1 MSRVKPPTSPTQA
14 VARRSAEI
22 ERPTEPAPAGAEQS
36 MSNLD
41 ADKVRVFAGRANP
54 QLAQRICEY
63 LQIPLGRAKAE
74 LFPDGELIVK
84 VDEDVRG
91 RDCFIIQPTS
101 HPVNAHLMELFIWI
115 DTLRRASASRVTAVI
130 PYFGY
135 ARQDRKDEGRTP
147 ITAKLVAN
155 LLERAWAD
163 RMVAVDLH
171 AAQVQGFFDIPVDH
185 LNAGPVLGKWFKSL
199 RLSNRVFVSPDVG
212 NVKRAQVYANKLGG
226 EICIIDKR
234 RKSGSETKA
243 AHIIGDVKDKN
254 VLIVDDMITTGGTIT
269 EAIRI
274 LRDHGAGDIYIAA
287 THAVFAPPAMERLS
301 ACPFTKLAV
310 TDTIPIGNRC
320 DSIKDRLAVLS
331 VAELLGEAIHRIH
344 HNESISA
351 LFRPEG
357 DGPRD

>member
-1 MSRVKPPTSPTQA
+1 MSRTDS
-14 VARRSAEI
+14 
-22 ERPTEPAPAGAEQS
+22 
-36 MSNLD
+36 
-41 ADKVRVFAGRANP
+41 DKLKIFAGRANP
-54 QLAQRICEY
+54 QLAQKICDY
-63 LQIPLGRAKAE
+63 LDIPLAVGRTD

-101 HPVNAHLMELFIWI
+101 HPVNAHFMELMIWI
-115 DTLRRASASRVTAVI
+115 DCLRRASAQRVTAVT

-155 LLERAWAD
+155 LLERAGAD
-163 RMVAVDLH
+163 RVVTVDLH

-185 LNAGPVLGKWFKSL
+185 LSASPVLIKWIRSL
-199 RLSNRVFVSPDVG
+199 KLGSVVFVSPDVG

-234 RKSGSETKA
+234 RKSASETEA
-243 AHIIGDVKDKN
+243 AHIIGDVADKN

-274 LRDHGAGDIYIAA
+274 LRDNGAKEIYVAA

-301 ACPFTKLAV
+301 KSDITKIAV
-310 TDTIPIGNRC
+310 TDTINVGDRC
-320 DSIKDRLAVLS
+320 NAIKD
-331 VAELLGEAIHRIH
+331 
-344 HNESISA
+344 
-351 LFRPEG
+351 
-357 DGPRD
+357 